1 MWYRKHPWW
10 YLQLSV
16 FKRQWSPRKWQYP
29 GPILHPC
36 HPWQALLTTW
46 LVAKEMDLSS
56 CIKCLKSSPGLNCIF
71 TPASLWIFLII
82 SPFRPITTPTEW
94 RGTAICRIMY
104 SVKSCYI
111 ICMIHWNIIVKN
123 NGLHI
128 TVISHYFALKP
139 ITHINATTSHPWSV
153 FITVSKT
160 CMIPFS

>member
-1 MWYRKHPWW
+1 MMFCSYPYLKRRWPLRKCQH
-10 YLQLSV
+10 S
-16 FKRQWSPRKWQYP
+16 R
-29 GPILHPC
+29 PILHLC
-36 HPWQALLTTW
+36 APWQALLTTW
-46 LVAKEMDLSS
+46 PVAKEMDPVPS

-104 SVKSCYI
+104 SVKSCDN
-111 ICMIHWNIIVKN
+111 ICMIHWSIKVKN

-128 TVISHYFALKP
+128 TVVSHNFALKP
-139 ITHINATTSHPWSV
+139 ITHINATASHPRSV
-153 FITVSKT
+153 FIPVSKT